1 MQEVENG
8 LIPRLHFITHSHEDV
23 SIYRLVKEYCR
34 GYGRLIQL
42 RMKNAAQEEIRTIGE
57 EIVREIDDYN
67 GFFIVNDHVDV
78 ASELKADGVHLG
90 NTDTSPAEA
99 RKILG
104 EHSLIGGT
112 AGSLER
118 ILEIADQ
125 GGYIRVGPFKQTS
138 TKSQLSPLLG
148 LRGIDQIMNECFKRG
163 IHVPVIAVG
172 GITLEDIPALMET
185 GIYGVA
191 VSGAIINADDIVEH
205 TMQLVSAVNKYNKAG
220 EKRLKRFNYENRTRS
235 PKYM

>member
-1 MQEVENG
+1 
-8 LIPRLHFITHSHEDV
+8 
-23 SIYRLVKEYCR
+23 
-34 GYGRLIQL
+34 
-42 RMKNAAQEEIRTIGE
+42 
-57 EIVREIDDYN
+57 
-67 GFFIVNDHVDV
+67 
-78 ASELKADGVHLG
+78 
-90 NTDTSPAEA
+90 
-99 RKILG
+99 
-104 EHSLIGGT
+104 
-112 AGSLER
+112 
-118 ILEIADQ
+118 LEIADQ
-125 GGYIRVGPFKQTS
+125 VDYIGLGPFKQTS